1 HPSLRRG
8 GQGHHDGLPATPGQ
22 TAAGGPN
29 VGYQPG
35 RRKIDPRRVGPQRD
49 ICRYVDRSHCGSFPP
64 RGRRV
69 VSWGSF
75 STNNP
80 GCWCRA
86 SPVGKAVSTPGP
98 ARIMGRKL
106 VAGVTPGRGGQLF
119 DDAVPVFDSVGEAVD
134 ATQANVSLIF
144 VPPPFAADAIAES
157 VDAGIPLVAC
167 ITEGIPVH
175 DMVGLYRYVKAN
187 PVRLIGPNC
196 PGMINP
202 GARCKVGIM
211 PGNIHMPGRVGV
223 VSRSGTLTYE
233 AVGQLTGQDIG
244 QSSCVG
250 IGGDPIIGSSFVDIL
265 RLYNDDPDTD
275 LVTFIGEIG
284 GNMEQEAAEFIGS
297 SEFTKPVCSLIVGAT
312 APTGKRMGHAGAII
326 TGESATAES
335 KIRALERAGSR
346 IIPTPA
352 DIGDTVAQALS
363 EIGLRV

>member
-1 HPSLRRG
+1 MGILLNEQSRVLV
-8 GQGHHDGLPATPGQ
+8 QGIT
-22 TAAGGPN
+22 
-29 VGYQPG
+29 G
-35 RRKIDPRRVGPQRD
+35 RE
-49 ICRYVDRSHCGSFPP
+49 GSFHA
-64 RGRRV
+64 RA
-69 VSWGSF
+69 
-75 STNNP
+75 
-80 GCWCRA
+80 CREY
-86 SPVGKAVSTPGP
+86 GTQ
-98 ARIMGRKL
+98 L

-119 DDAVPVFDSVGEAVD
+119 DDAIPVFDSVDEAVA

-144 VPPPFAADAIAES
+144 VPPPFAPDAIAES
-157 VDAGIPLVAC
+157 VDAGIPLIAC

-175 DMVGLYRYVKAN
+175 DMVGLYRYVHAN

-233 AVGQLTGQDIG
+233 AVGQLTGQGIG

-250 IGGDPIIGSSFVDIL
+250 IGGDPIIGSSFVEIL
-265 RLYNDDPDTD
+265 SLYNDDPDTD
-275 LVTFIGEIG
+275 LVVFIGEIG
-284 GNMEQEAAEFIGS
+284 GNMEQQAAEFIGS

-312 APTGKRMGHAGAII
+312 APSGKRMGHAGAII

-335 KIRALERAGSR
+335 KIRALERAGAR

-352 DIGDTVAQALS
+352 DIGDTVATALTELS
-363 EIGLRV
+363 LSA